1 MIIPGLSV
9 LILKG
14 NLEVSDYP
22 PETIEALQEK
32 DDKVLG
38 PEASLLI
45 ANQIPHCE
53 LFMYEGYG
61 HAAYDTAPDY
71 RE

>member
-38 PEASLLI
+38 PQASVLI
-45 ANQIPHCE
+45 SEHIPHSE